1 MDWKEAIKA
10 LAYEMEQR
18 LDAPT
23 DGEPRPDRRRLTI
36 VPYRGFGR
44 GNEMLLRGR
53 LLRDKKIT
61 RVKAAEP
68 IWRGVLNAYRRF
80 ESDEVPGTKVTV
92 TYRDAVVETMTD
104 DEGHFQARLQPSLL
118 EENLLWHPVQ
128 LTSGGVS
135 ATGHVLIPPANAEF
149 GIISDIDDTIVQTG
163 ATRFT
168 TMIRSVLLENAAMRM
183 PFEGVAELY
192 KALHAG
198 WNPIF
203 YVSSSPWNLYD
214 LLEDY
219 MDIQGIPPGP
229 MFLQDYGIDEAT
241 FIHDAHDVHKLREIQ
256 SILDYYATL
265 PFVLIGDS
273 GQHDPEIY
281 LRVIQ
286 ANPRRI
292 RLVII
297 RDVTEDVRD
306 KTVTRL
312 AEEARTAGVDMLYVK
327 TSAEALDHA
336 RKSTLVQYHPAS

>member
-1 MDWKEAIKA
+1 MGWKDEMRA
-10 LAYEMEQR
+10 LAHEMERR
-18 LDAPT
+18 LDAR
-23 DGEPRPDRRRLTI
+23 GVGVARPDRRRLTI

-53 LLRDKKIT
+53 LLREKKIT
-61 RVKAAEP
+61 RARAAEP
-68 IWRGVLNAYRRF
+68 VWRSVLNAYRRF
-80 ESDEVPGTKVTV
+80 ESDEVPGAQITA
-92 TYRDAVVETMTD
+92 TYRDAVVETVTD
-104 DEGHFQARLQPSLL
+104 DEGHFQIRLQPSLL
-118 EENLLWHPVQ
+118 DSSLLWHPVR
-128 LTSGGVS
+128 LASGGIS
-135 ATGHVLIPPANAEF
+135 ATGHVLIPPPNAEF

-163 ATRFT
+163 ATKFT

-183 PFEGVAELY
+183 PFEGVTDLY

-229 MFLQDYGIDEAT
+229 MFLQDYGVDEAT

-286 ANPRRI
+286 ANPDRI
-292 RLVII
+292 RLVVI

-306 KTVTRL
+306 KTVARL
-312 AEEARTAGVDMLYVK
+312 ADEAKTAGTEMLYVK

-336 RKSTLVQYHPAS
+336 RKATLVQYHPAS